1 VAPPRTRPAG
11 RARTPRYGLR
21 RAAVAVGGL
30 TALVV
35 LLLSVSLVAAWRTP
49 GNEDFKAKW
58 ADWLRSHDAA
68 FLVNP
73 AEQWYY
79 SHNAPPKGGRPRH
92 LNTIPTVSPFTA
104 RTTIHA
110 HLAKPANIPLIVT
123 PGLPGEGVWQATGPS
138 VDGAPGMYVAQF
150 RADATYTSQI
160 TTAVWIDPIRLHV
173 ELVPGAHEPGGTWP
187 QPPFLAGAA
196 AARAVAAFN
205 GGFRFADAH
214 GGFYL
219 DGRQAVPLQMGAA
232 SVVLYRNGRV
242 NVGLWGRDVKMN
254 PGVSGVLQNLVL
266 LVDHGHLDPTA
277 SYSDTRLWG
286 HTLGANTVVARSGI
300 GITRDGALVYV
311 AGPALTARSLA
322 ESLLRA
328 GAVRAMTLDIN
339 PEWVT
344 FNLFTHPAAGVVDG
358 TSLYPSMQRSPQRY
372 LGPTVES
379 RDFFAVLAP

>member
-1 VAPPRTRPAG
+1 MAPAALPRRP
-11 RARTPRYGLR
+11 
-21 RAAVAVGGL
+21 
-30 TALVV
+30 
-35 LLLSVSLVAAWRTP
+35 
-49 GNEDFKAKW
+49 
-58 ADWLRSHDAA
+58 
-68 FLVNP
+68 
-73 AEQWYY
+73 
-79 SHNAPPKGGRPRH
+79 
-92 LNTIPTVSPFTA
+92 
-104 RTTIHA
+104 
-110 HLAKPANIPLIVT
+110 
-123 PGLPGEGVWQATGPS
+123 
-138 VDGAPGMYVAQF
+138 
-150 RADATYTSQI
+150 
-160 TTAVWIDPIRLHV
+160 
-173 ELVPGAHEPGGTWP
+173 
-187 QPPFLAGAA
+187 A

-205 GGFRFADAH
+205 GGFRFSDAH

-219 DGRQAVPLQMGAA
+219 DGRQAVPLRTGAA

-242 NVGLWGRDVKMN
+242 DVGIWGRDVTMT

-277 SYSDTRLWG
+277 SYSDTKLWG

-344 FNLFTHPAAGVVDG
+344 FNLFTHPVAGHPGVVDG
-358 TSLYPSMQRSPQRY
+358 TSLYPTMQRSSQRY
-372 LGPTVES
+372 LGPTDES